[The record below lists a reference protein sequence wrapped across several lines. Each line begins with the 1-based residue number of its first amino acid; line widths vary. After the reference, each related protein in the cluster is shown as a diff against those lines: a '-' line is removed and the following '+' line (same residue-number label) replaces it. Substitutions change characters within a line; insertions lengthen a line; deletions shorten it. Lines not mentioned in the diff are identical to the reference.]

1 MAKMGLPVKKSEASK
16 KPVPVKIV
24 NDDAPKIDK
33 SYEEREK
40 RYRAEEALRVLQKA
54 EEHKKDKSL
63 MKDVKQLAKKQ
74 INTMKK
80 IC

>member
-24 NDDAPKIDK
+24 YDDAPKIDK

-40 RYRAEEALRVLQKA
+40 RYRAEDALRDIEKA
-54 EEHKKDKSL
+54 EGHKKNKEL
-63 MKDVKQLAKKQ
+63 MRDVKKVAKEK